1 MKFNHAL
8 SCLLLLS
15 TLGALESACAVAP
28 FDADTATDDAALRGL
43 SSAEIIGTITPGQ
56 TTAPVAY
63 TNAPLYRAYR
73 FDGRVGDKVDAWV
86 RSSNG
91 DARAWLLDAS
101 FKNVVQADDS
111 EGTTNAHLVKTLSKT
126 GTFYIA
132 FREKTQ
138 RAAVFTVSLAGT
150 TPLPECDPEVDN
162 CPPDSGGGGGG
173 GGGTAAGD
181 VNAQDRTL
189 NVSSASWSSLAF
201 GAEGLFNGFASFD
214 FTVSS
219 AFGRLYLGST
229 SYDVSTGTQHFDRI
243 ALPASASAYGTSS
256 SGSMKLSN
264 IVYHITEVHPEV
276 LTEANLSGRFS
287 GSEASLSTIVIAPNV
302 PGNKLTFTASAKVY
316 KNWTNGLGCGSV
328 QFNSETLA
336 SGETRVLTV
345 TAPLTIRI
353 ARSCFSSRLATP
365 ENGTYDGRAFI
376 SNLTFGAP

>member
-1 MKFNHAL
+1 MKFKHSISSL
-8 SCLLLLS
+8 FLLS
-15 TLGALESACAVAP
+15 TLGVLDGACAVAP
-28 FDADTATDDAALRGL
+28 FDADTATDDAALRAL

-63 TNAPLYRAYR
+63 TNTPLYRAYR

-138 RAAVFTVSLAGT
+138 RAAAFTVSLAGT
-150 TPLPECDPEVDN
+150 TPECDPEVDN

-173 GGGTAAGD
+173 TAAGD
-181 VNAQDRTL
+181 VSAQDRTL
-189 NVSSASWSSLAF
+189 NTSYNNWGSLVF
-201 GAEGLFNGFASFD
+201 GADSLFNGFVSFD

-219 AFGRLYLGST
+219 AFGRLYQGGT
-229 SYDVSTGTQHFDRI
+229 AYDVPTGTQHFDRI
-243 ALPASASAYGTSS
+243 ALPASAAAYGTSS
-256 SGSMKLSN
+256 TSSSFGSMKLSN

-287 GSEASLSTIVIAPNV
+287 GSEASLSTTVIASNV

-345 TAPLTIRI
+345 TAPLTVRI